1 MCFFSAITSLSKLI
15 CCERNDYVGEKQRK
29 FPFFVKNFMSTLS
42 ENIKRLRKKKQIT
55 QTQLAELLELNRP
68 IIGSYEEGRAEPKTE
83 VLKKMAS
90 CFNVSVDELLSTKLT
105 SEENSEQEFSTGKNL
120 RILSVVVNEHS
131 GEERIPL
138 IPIKAAAGY
147 LQGYGD
153 PEFIEQ
159 LNTFELPF
167 QEMKPGKTY
176 RMFQIKGDS
185 MLPVP
190 DGAYII
196 SSYVQDWNGVKSG
209 QCYVAVTENNG
220 IVYKRVVNKLN
231 ESQSLVMT
239 SDNIFYEHYEVPV
252 QEIKEL
258 WKAHG
263 FVSFDLP

>member
-1 MCFFSAITSLSKLI
+1 
-15 CCERNDYVGEKQRK
+15 
-29 FPFFVKNFMSTLS
+29 MSTLS
-42 ENIKRLRKKKQIT
+42 ENIKWLRKKKQIT
-55 QTQLAELLELNRP
+55 QTELAVLLELNRP

-83 VLKKMAS
+83 VLKKMAH
-90 CFNVSVDELLSTKLT
+90 CFNVSVDELLSANLT
-105 SEENSEQEFSTGKNL
+105 TEETNDQEFSSGKNL
-120 RILSVVVNEHS
+120 RVLSVVVNEQS

-138 IPIKAAAGY
+138 IPVKAAAGY

-159 LNTFELPF
+159 LNTFKLPF

-196 SSYVQDWNGVKSG
+196 SSYVQDWNNVKSG
-209 QCYVAVTENNG
+209 QCYVAITENNG
-220 IVYKRVVNKLN
+220 IVYKRLVNKIK
-231 ESQSLVMT
+231 ESQSFVMA
-239 SDNIFYEHYEVPV
+239 SDNSLYEPYQVPV
-252 QEIKEL
+252 QEIKEI
-258 WKAHG
+258 WQAHG